1 MFLAGEIFSGYP
13 VNYALGE
20 RKKEREKA
28 SAVEVC
34 TLLVCFPPPFF
45 FLLSIFP
52 SLTWRV
58 RQESLILV
66 LMMLPLFSS
75 VSLGHGTFRAS
86 VPHL

>member
-45 FLLSIFP
+45 FFTFDFPFSHLESKAGELNP
-52 SLTWRV
+52 SLDDAA
-58 RQESLILV
+58 II
-66 LMMLPLFSS
+66 
-75 VSLGHGTFRAS
+75 
-86 VPHL
+86 